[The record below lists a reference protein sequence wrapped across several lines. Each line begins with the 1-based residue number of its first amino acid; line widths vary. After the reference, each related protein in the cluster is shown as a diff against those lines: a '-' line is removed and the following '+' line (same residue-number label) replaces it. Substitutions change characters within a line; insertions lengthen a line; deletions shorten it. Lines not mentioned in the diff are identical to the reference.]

1 MKNKFILEDPE
12 ESVEF
17 FLISQNFSKI
27 QQDAHTLDFYAREE
41 VGEQLE
47 EGNEVEL
54 FLDKNVSKEIEK
66 LVN

>member
-1 MKNKFILEDPE
+1 MKNKFILKDPE

-27 QQDAHTLDFYAREE
+27 QQDAHILDFYARDEE
-41 VGEQLE
+41 GEQLE

-54 FLDKNVSKEIEK
+54 FVDKNISKQINN